1 MCKQYDA
8 YRDTIQRVYS
18 ICANSMIASVR
29 KFVFYMGK
37 QYKIA
42 GVLRSPR
49 VLPQPPTASS
59 HSVDDGVRAETIDR
73 DRRARA

>member
-1 MCKQYDA
+1 MRKQYDA
-8 YRDTIQRVYS
+8 YRDKIQRVYS

-37 QYKIA
+37 QYTIA
-42 GVLRSPR
+42 RVLQISR
-49 VLPQPPTASS
+49 VLPQPPPASS